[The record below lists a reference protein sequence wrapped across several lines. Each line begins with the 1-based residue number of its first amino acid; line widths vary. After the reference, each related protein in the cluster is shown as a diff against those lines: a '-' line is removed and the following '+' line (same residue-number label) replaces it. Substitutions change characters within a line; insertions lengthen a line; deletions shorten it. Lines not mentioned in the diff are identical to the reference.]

1 VIAERLTAAIEEI
14 DRKID
19 LIKARAASEVKD
31 LEKRKLILL
40 QVQSQITPQIEQ
52 AVKML
57 ESIGV
62 VVVGKG

>member
-1 VIAERLTAAIEEI
+1 VIAERLTAALEEL

-19 LIKARAASEVKD
+19 LIKARSASEVKD

-52 AVKML
+52 AVRML

-62 VVVGKG
+62 VVVGKD